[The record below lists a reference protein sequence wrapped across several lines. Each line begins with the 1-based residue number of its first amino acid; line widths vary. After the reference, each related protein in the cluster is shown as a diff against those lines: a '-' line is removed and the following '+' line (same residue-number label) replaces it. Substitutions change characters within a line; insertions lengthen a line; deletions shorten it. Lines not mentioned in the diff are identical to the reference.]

1 MAKIEVNKISKI
13 YNQNSDSPYQF
24 DSIDQA
30 KKFFLTTL
38 ALELFDRYCF
48 RQKWQ
53 ITNNNKS
60 LHWTISFQLD
70 LNPDDVNYV
79 PFSDLWRDNKQTLTD
94 KDAWFVHPNH
104 PVINHGVND
113 LF

>member
-13 YNQNSDSPYQF
+13 YNQWSNSPCQF

-30 KKFFLTTL
+30 KKFFLTPL

-53 ITNNNKS
+53 ITNYNKS

-70 LNPDDVNYV
+70 LNPNDDKYIS
-79 PFSDLWRDNKQTLTD
+79 FSDSWRDGKQKLID

-104 PVINHGVND
+104 PMIYHDVND